1 MPAKTLAMLKMEKNF
16 VAVVDKNYP
25 RKPYEEYPIFI
36 RDEAE
41 RSLIGFVW
49 REMRELNIA
58 VDILEKSTANFHT
71 QKEYVLSRSDIVTR
85 IIAAML
91 EVADVS
97 NTLDYLFEGL
107 TLALETWEGDL

>member
-1 MPAKTLAMLKMEKNF
+1 MTAKTLAMMKMEKNF
-16 VAVVDKNYP
+16 VAVIDKKYP

-36 RDEAE
+36 RGEAE

-49 REMRELNIA
+49 REMRELNISI
-58 VDILEKSTANFHT
+58 DILEQSTTSFHKT
-71 QKEYVLSRSDIVTR
+71 DILSRSDIVNR
-85 IIAAML
+85 IIDAML
-91 EVADVS
+91 EIADVS

>member
-1 MPAKTLAMLKMEKNF
+1 MTAKTLAMLKMEKNF

-36 RDEAE
+36 RGKAE

-58 VDILEKSTANFHT
+58 VDILEKSTTNFHRT
-71 QKEYVLSRSDIVTR
+71 DILSRSDIVNR